1 MTLQKTNR
9 LYEVLVRFAPDG
21 NIQGAHQIFMERVMD
36 GEDVL
41 SEKPGS
47 AIPIN
52 PESVS
57 SVIEESVA
65 AVIADNAAL
74 RAAIQTRDEEAE
86 ALAGELAARF
96 AEIESLKAQVTQLK
110 SAASTAGI
118 HKAYFRAALAAME
131 KLEAVDAFMAT
142 QSALKQELWAGATTI
157 DITDAD
163 IIAVASALD
172 IDLAATLARAKEI
185 RAGDRG
191 AA

>member
-1 MTLQKTNR
+1 MTLQKTNH

-65 AVIADNAAL
+65 AVIADNGAL
-74 RAAIQTRDEEAE
+74 RAAIQTKEEEAE
-86 ALAGELAARF
+86 ASAGELAARL
-96 AEIESLKAQVTQLK
+96 AEIESLKVQVAQLK

-131 KLEAVDAFMAT
+131 KLAAVDAFMAT

-157 DITDAD
+157 DITDKD

-172 IDLAATLARAKEI
+172 IDLAATLARAIEI

-191 AA
+191 TA